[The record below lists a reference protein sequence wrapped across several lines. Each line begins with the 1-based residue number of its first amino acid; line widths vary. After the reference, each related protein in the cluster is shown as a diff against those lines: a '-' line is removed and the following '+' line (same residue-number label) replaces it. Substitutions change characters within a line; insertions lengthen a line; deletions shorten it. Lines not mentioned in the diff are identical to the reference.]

1 MFEDREKEAQD
12 WQALLTGLEMPF
24 PLDQVQWRAMDVD
37 SNSGQA
43 RAVAYVDARTVRNR
57 LDRVVPGH
65 WSFVTAPMET
75 MAELRTVV
83 CQGTLTV
90 LGQSRS
96 DVGEGGWFD
105 NERGPTD
112 AWKTAVSD
120 CFKRCAVQFGIA
132 AYLYRLPFVTVGWSK
147 YEGIDLAGIP
157 AMPDWALPAGPLQTM
172 IGETQDTC
180 WWGPPHGVAS
190 DDVRLPA
197 KAGVKSGHQA
207 DQERW
212 GLLEIP
218 DAACSN
224 EWAGDTEARGTFG
237 QRLMGLGLTDT
248 ASLAILGYMSGYAI
262 DDFGQYPGDMRD
274 ALNDLSTMQRLLKK
288 DTDEQ
293 LAKAIGIA

>member
-1 MFEDREKEAQD
+1 MFETQEKEAQD
-12 WQALLTGLEMPF
+12 WKALLSGLEMPF
-24 PLDQVQWRAMDVD
+24 TIDQVQWRAMDVD
-37 SNSGQA
+37 YNGGRA

-57 LDRVVPGH
+57 LDRVAPGH
-65 WSFVTAPMET
+65 WSFTITSIETLVGERTA
-75 MAELRTVV
+75 V
-83 CQGTLTV
+83 CQGTLTL
-90 LGQSRS
+90 LGTSRS
-96 DVGEGGWFD
+96 DVGEGRWLD
-105 NERGPTD
+105 NDRGATD
-112 AWKTAVSD
+112 TWKTAASD
-120 CFKRCAVQFGIA
+120 CLKRCAVQFGVG
-132 AYLYRLPFVTVGWSK
+132 AYLYRLPIVTVSWSR
-147 YEGIDLAGIP
+147 EGGIDLSAMP
-157 AMPDWALPAGPLQTM
+157 LMPDWALPTGALQTM
-172 IGETQDTC
+172 TGEVQDVC